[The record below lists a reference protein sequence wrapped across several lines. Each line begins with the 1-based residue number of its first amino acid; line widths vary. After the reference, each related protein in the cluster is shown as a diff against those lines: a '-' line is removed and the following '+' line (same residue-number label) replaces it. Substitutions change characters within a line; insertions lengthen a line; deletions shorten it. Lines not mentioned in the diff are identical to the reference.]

1 LKANLG
7 IEKNSAQFYQAI
19 VEKLA
24 IIPSDITMIGDSLEK
39 DIVSALEAGLNAI
52 WFNSAKYISTSHQH
66 FRQIASL
73 TQLIGKPDARL
84 HAATAK

>member
-24 IIPSDITMIGDSLEK
+24 IIPSDITMIVDSVEK

>member
-1 LKANLG
+1 MKANLG

-52 WFNSAKYISTSHQH
+52 WFNSQLENYIEITEYQ
-66 FRQIASL
+66 QINIL
-73 TQLIGKPDARL
+73 RELILA
-84 HAATAK
+84 